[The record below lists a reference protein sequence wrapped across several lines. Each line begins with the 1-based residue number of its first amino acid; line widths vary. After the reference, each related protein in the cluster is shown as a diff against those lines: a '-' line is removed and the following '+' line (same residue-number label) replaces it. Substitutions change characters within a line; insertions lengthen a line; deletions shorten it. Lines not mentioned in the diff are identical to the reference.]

1 MNSDVDKFYI
11 KIVDFDKIYNFIVS
25 NFFYLKSSW
34 GPNNRYTIQI

>member
-25 NFFYLKSSW
+25 NFFYLKSS
-34 GPNNRYTIQI
+34 